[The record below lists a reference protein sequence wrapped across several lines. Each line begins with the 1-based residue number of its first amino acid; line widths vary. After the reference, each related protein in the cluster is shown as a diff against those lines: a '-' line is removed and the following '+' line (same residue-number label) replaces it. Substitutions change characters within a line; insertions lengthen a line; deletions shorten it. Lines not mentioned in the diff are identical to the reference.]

1 MNHHLYEW
9 LKDYQ
14 RLEEEIEYLEFNLEK
29 TQLELKRWISGDL
42 REVRLTADSNG
53 AKVEENIQRIKREL
67 ELKKEQRVRLI
78 NLVSKFKGIDNQI
91 LKKKY
96 IDGMTLEEVAENINY
111 STSHVKK
118 KHAELIRLIKFVD
131 QEGII

>member
-29 TQLELKRWISGDL
+29 TQLELKRWINGDL
-42 REVRLTADSNG
+42 RGVRLTADSNG
-53 AKVEENIQRIKREL
+53 AKVEEHIQRIRKEIDF
-67 ELKKEQRVRLI
+67 KKAQRVRLI
-78 NLVSKFKGIDNQI
+78 NLISKFKGLENQI

-96 IDGMTLEEVAENINY
+96 IDGMTLEEIAENMNY
-111 STSHVKK
+111 SSSYIYK
-118 KHAELIRLIKFVD
+118 KHAEIIRRIKFAD
-131 QEGII
+131 ELALY